1 MDTIDLKNV
10 TKFDGTNF
18 QLWKFQMKII
28 FTASGLLDV
37 VDGTFPK
44 PEPTADNYAAWNS
57 KNAKA
62 MCILSSAVEYSQL
75 KYLITC
81 EKAAEMWA
89 KLGSIHEQKSAA
101 NKLTLMTKFHEY
113 KMTPSDSVAQHI
125 AKIEN
130 MARQLKDV
138 GEELSEVMIMAKI
151 LGTLPQKFGPLITAW
166 DSVSEANQTR
176 DNLIERLLT
185 EENRLTNFEEATSAL
200 TTIKTREKNGSTLDV
215 NNSKKETPGTKNTK
229 HDKKEVLCRYCH
241 KRGLSYRKTML
252 QKT

>member
-1 MDTIDLKNV
+1 
-10 TKFDGTNF
+10 
-18 QLWKFQMKII
+18 MKII

-37 VDGTFPK
+37 VDGTLPK
-44 PEPTADNYAAWNS
+44 PEPTADNHAAWNS

-75 KYLITC
+75 EYLITC

-89 KLGSIHEQKSAA
+89 KLGFIHEQKSAA

-130 MARQLKDV
+130 MVRQLKDV

-151 LGTLPQKFGPLITAW
+151 LGTLPQKFGSLTTTW

-176 DNLIERLLT
+176 DNLIAQR
-185 EENRLTNFEEATSAL
+185 R
-200 TTIKTREKNGSTLDV
+200 IV
-215 NNSKKETPGTKNTK
+215 
-229 HDKKEVLCRYCH
+229 
-241 KRGLSYRKTML
+241 
-252 QKT
+252 